1 MCLLVSGSMYSL
13 ARPKSTINITL
24 SFFMLV
30 LEIQIKWLRK
40 LTWICELL
48 HKKKKAQPA
57 DEEILRLDV
66 SVGEEQKVIDAL

>member
-1 MCLLVSGSMYSL
+1 
-13 ARPKSTINITL
+13 
-24 SFFMLV
+24 MLV

-40 LTWICELL
+40 FTWICELL

-66 SVGEEQKVIDAL
+66 SVGEEQNKLLMHFKKEKVHGSG

>member
-1 MCLLVSGSMYSL
+1 MIASHRLFVGFPQMVDKI
-13 ARPKSTINITL
+13 KSRRI
-24 SFFMLV
+24 F
-30 LEIQIKWLRK
+30 KWLRK

>member
-1 MCLLVSGSMYSL
+1 
-13 ARPKSTINITL
+13 
-24 SFFMLV
+24 MLV